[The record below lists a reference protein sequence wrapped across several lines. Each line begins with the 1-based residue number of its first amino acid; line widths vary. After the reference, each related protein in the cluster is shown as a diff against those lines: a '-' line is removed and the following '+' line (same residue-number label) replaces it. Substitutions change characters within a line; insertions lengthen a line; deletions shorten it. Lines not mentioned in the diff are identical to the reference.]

1 MYITLLLLSMILA
14 LTNADCGEEFK
25 IICYFSSWTGIHP
38 EAKNCT
44 HIVYTFAR
52 IEDDNT
58 LTGVWSNPLKEFKN
72 NKDPELKVL
81 LAVGGQDY
89 AVRRANEMMSKDD
102 SRQKFVIS
110 TTKLLR
116 THEFDGIDLNFEP
129 NEALGP
135 PSSPNL
141 QLIEDKKKLSKLCKD
156 LQEEYAEEASR
167 TGRTRL
173 LLTITI
179 SGIKEQ
185 LESRFDL
192 QELAKCTDWLN
203 VQTYDYRGSRD
214 KIAEHHSALMQ
225 AANAEDDEKDL
236 NQDSAIKYIVNSG
249 IEPSK
254 LSLGL
259 PAFGKKFR
267 FTSDSRDIGSSA
279 TSVGSVAYTEIN
291 YAKDQRLG
299 GIVIYPVNFDD
310 SSGQSCNQGK
320 FPIVSLVKQLTSNYT
335 VSCLPP
341 PTQPSNTTIAS
352 RNRTK
357 NITPKWKLTRT
368 DYLSSGLGLH
378 KLHRRINNS
387 AYIIRSMYT
396 IEYVLFS
403 FLFFR
408 V

>member
-1 MYITLLLLSMILA
+1 MNLALLLLSIILA
-14 LTNADCGEEFK
+14 LIKADCGEEFK

-72 NKDPELKVL
+72 TKDPDLKVL

-89 AVRRANEMMSKDD
+89 AIRRAGEMMSKDE

-135 PSSPNL
+135 PSSPN
-141 QLIEDKKKLSKLCKD
+141 QQVIDDKKKLSTLCKE
-156 LQEEYAEEASR
+156 LQEEYAEEAGR

-173 LLTITI
+173 LLTITV
-179 SGIKEQ
+179 SGIKKQ

-192 QELAKCTDWLN
+192 PELAKCADWLN
-203 VQTYDYRGSRD
+203 VQTYDYRGSHD
-214 KIAEHHSALMQ
+214 KIADHHSPLME
-225 AANAEDDEKDL
+225 AKNAEDNDKDL
-236 NQDSAIKYIVNSG
+236 NQNSAIKFIVSTG
-249 IEPSK
+249 VVPSK

-259 PAFGKKFR
+259 AAYGKKFR
-267 FTSDSRDIGSSA
+267 FTSDSRDMGSAA
-279 TSVGSVAYTEIN
+279 TCVGSVPYIEIN
-291 YAKDQRLG
+291 YAKEQRLG
-299 GIVIYPVNFDD
+299 GVVIYPVNFDD
-310 SSGQSCNQGK
+310 SSAQSCSQGK

-341 PTQPSNTTIAS
+341 TTQPLNTTVAP

-357 NITPKWKLTRT
+357 NITPKWKLSRP
-368 DYLSSGLGLH
+368 DYLSPGIGLH
-378 KLHRRINNS
+378 PKGHRRLFISACMNS
-387 AYIIRSMYT
+387 VAKKKET
-396 IEYVLFS
+396 
-403 FLFFR
+403 
-408 V
+408 